1 MVLPA
6 IAQFNLNKNTASQ
19 LFTLLDKY
27 CLETKQEKKARLAT
41 VAQTAVGGSAR
52 AFIHVDDYERD
63 FFVAVSMN
71 IFAVSLKTS
80 PRRVGCT
87 HMALLHKTRCIL

>member
-6 IAQFNLNKNTASQ
+6 IAQFNLDKNTASQ
-19 LFTLLDKY
+19 LFMLLDKY
-27 CLETKQEKKARLAT
+27 RPETKQEKKARLAT
-41 VAQTAVGGSAR
+41 VAQAAVGGSAR

-71 IFAVSLKTS
+71 VFAVTFRLRSGRLM
-80 PRRVGCT
+80 
-87 HMALLHKTRCIL
+87 H